1 MEDFYSFVAMRAL
14 VGIGEASYTTIA
26 PTILSDLFVKEM
38 RSKALAI
45 FYFAI
50 PVGSG
55 LGYVVGQGLSAAFGS
70 WHWALRG
77 TPILGAVAI
86 FGIVF
91 FLKDPPRGESEGHE
105 QLKAT
110 SYTQDLKSLMANKS
124 FILTT
129 LGFTCVT
136 FCTGALG
143 WWGNLFLVDAVKS
156 MADVES
162 PMDPGSIPFIFGIV
176 TMLSGVVGVPVGSIL
191 SVKLRPKFARSDPII
206 CGAGLVIASIFLCIA
221 IFTCNKAFILAFV
234 LIFFGEIALNLN
246 WSIVADILLYVV
258 VPTRRGTAEAIQILF
273 SHLFGDAGSP
283 YLIGKVS
290 DALKNDYITND
301 FLGGMGLKNCAE
313 INNWNL
319 ENTANLTAQQNA
331 TMEICNSTR
340 DFYSM
345 QYSLIINIF
354 MVFLGGICFF
364 ISAIYIVKD
373 KERVERFVAD
383 GHDSEQ
389 YQHEKEDMIKSESN
403 SQWSEDDSPPILV
416 ASHQN
421 SQNNGQ
427 NSQNQTSLSVLQ
439 NSQKS
444 REIDA
449 ANKLEPLLKPL
460 AHKPETEKP
469 TIA

>member
-1 MEDFYSFVAMRAL
+1 M
-14 VGIGEASYTTIA
+14 
-26 PTILSDLFVKEM
+26 
-38 RSKALAI
+38 
-45 FYFAI
+45 
-50 PVGSG
+50 
-55 LGYVVGQGLSAAFGS
+55 
-70 WHWALRG
+70 
-77 TPILGAVAI
+77 
-86 FGIVF
+86 
-91 FLKDPPRGESEGHE
+91 
-105 QLKAT
+105 
-110 SYTQDLKSLMANKS
+110 
-124 FILTT
+124 
-129 LGFTCVT
+129 
-136 FCTGALG
+136 
-143 WWGNLFLVDAVKS
+143 
-156 MADVES
+156 
-162 PMDPGSIPFIFGIV
+162 
-176 TMLSGVVGVPVGSIL
+176 
-191 SVKLRPKFARSDPII
+191 
-206 CGAGLVIASIFLCIA
+206 
-221 IFTCNKAFILAFV
+221 
-234 LIFFGEIALNLN
+234 
-246 WSIVADILLYVV
+246 YVV

-301 FLGGMGLKNCAE
+301 FLGGMGLKNCVG
-313 INNWNL
+313 L
-319 ENTANLTAQQNA
+319 EDAANLTAQQNA
-331 TMEICNSTR
+331 TMAICNSTR

-421 SQNNGQ
+421 SQNNGK

-444 REIDA
+444 REFEA

>member
-1 MEDFYSFVAMRAL
+1 ML
-14 VGIGEASYTTIA
+14 
-26 PTILSDLFVKEM
+26 LFFK
-38 RSKALAI
+38 
-45 FYFAI
+45 
-50 PVGSG
+50 
-55 LGYVVGQGLSAAFGS
+55 
-70 WHWALRG
+70 
-77 TPILGAVAI
+77 
-86 FGIVF
+86 F
-91 FLKDPPRGESEGHE
+91 F
-105 QLKAT
+105 
-110 SYTQDLKSLMANKS
+110 
-124 FILTT
+124 
-129 LGFTCVT
+129 
-136 FCTGALG
+136 
-143 WWGNLFLVDAVKS
+143 
-156 MADVES
+156 
-162 PMDPGSIPFIFGIV
+162 SIPFIFGIV

-206 CGAGLVIASIFLCIA
+206 CGAGLVIASIFLCVA

-427 NSQNQTSLSVLQ
+427 NSQNSQNQTSLSVLQ

-460 AHKPETEKP
+460 AHKSETEKP